1 MLFLY
6 IFFRLK
12 SSLKMAGNC
21 VLLSQVLL
29 VSVYTLVISAN
40 RFHLFVWTVFSPKML
55 YMGVEVLLITGFAA
69 VLYTSSFFIWHS
81 DFLLMFFYF
90 IMLFTLIKLTVTSH
104 LSIICYFIIIDQK
117 APVHSAVKLNVWF
130 VGNQYS
136 KYTCIQNK

>member
-1 MLFLY
+1 MLYLY

-69 VLYTSSFFIWHS
+69 VLYTSSFFI
-81 DFLLMFFYF
+81 
-90 IMLFTLIKLTVTSH
+90 
-104 LSIICYFIIIDQK
+104 
-117 APVHSAVKLNVWF
+117 
-130 VGNQYS
+130 
-136 KYTCIQNK
+136 